1 MHTDAQAYEWLHWH
15 VDVNVLCAHSKEDRG
30 DLFLGYCDKGGYK
43 GPVADE
49 VTKVHLFFHIE
60 IHNAHVIL

>member
-1 MHTDAQAYEWLHWH
+1 MHTEAQAYEWLHWH
-15 VDVNVLCAHSKEDRG
+15 VDVDVLCAHSREDRG

-49 VTKVHLFFHIE
+49 VTKVHLFSY
-60 IHNAHVIL
+60 